1 MCVYVQHIKLYT
13 TPPHTHIHI
22 WSLLSPIVPEEIY
35 KTKDWD
41 TIIVAGC
48 SINVGVGEEAEAKG
62 INHQF
67 KAKCESQK
75 ASLTADTQLW

>member
-1 MCVYVQHIKLYT
+1 MSNISNCTPH
-13 TPPHTHIHI
+13 PPHTHIHI
-22 WSLLSPIVPEEIY
+22 WSLLSP
-35 KTKDWD
+35 KDWD